1 MVHMPIQ
8 LREVTDDSSS
18 DDEDIQLFSFNATTN
33 INNGGGRPKR
43 KLKAI
48 ARFESLTFDQKKS
61 SSQCKIGEGFSC
73 PRCSAECSYDC
84 EKCEDCDLECC
95 YEAGIGVVVLKER
108 TAINL
113 YEEKKEGREW

>member
-43 KLKAI
+43 TLKAV
-48 ARFESLTFDQKKS
+48 ARFESSTFTRRSHHLSVKLEKDFHVRVVQQNVHMIVKS
-61 SSQCKIGEGFSC
+61 VRIVTLNVATRRG
-73 PRCSAECSYDC
+73 
-84 EKCEDCDLECC
+84 
-95 YEAGIGVVVLKER
+95 
-108 TAINL
+108 
-113 YEEKKEGREW
+113 